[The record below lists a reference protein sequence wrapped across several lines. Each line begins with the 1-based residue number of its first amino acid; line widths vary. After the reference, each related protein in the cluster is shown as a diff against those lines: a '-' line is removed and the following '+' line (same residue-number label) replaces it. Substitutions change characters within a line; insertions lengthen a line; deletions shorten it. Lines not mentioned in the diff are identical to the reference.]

1 VYVNGSQFSEVDY
14 DLSGSAIT
22 GFPSNVTGKMT
33 IIMYAENNL
42 GIPASNV
49 TNTVAYSVNGALTYI
64 FASNPLAM
72 EVYANG
78 ALLTKGSGYDYTASA
93 TNYNLTTAF
102 ANNFTLLNQQTFARI
117 GAA

>member
-1 VYVNGSQFSEVDY
+1 
-14 DLSGSAIT
+14 
-22 GFPSNVTGKMT
+22 MT
-33 IIMYAENNL
+33 IVMYAENNL

-78 ALLTKGSGYDYTASA
+78 ALLTKGSGYDYTASSS
-93 TNYNLTTAF
+93 NYNLVTAF
-102 ANNFTLLNQQTFARI
+102 DNNFTLLNQQTFARN